1 MTDELIIE
9 RSMMKANIEILK
21 ELENVK
27 EMKTTELEW
36 YYNKV

>member
-1 MTDELIIE
+1 
-9 RSMMKANIEILK
+9 MKTKKCEHIEILK

-36 YYNKV
+36 YYNKI